1 MLQYY
6 YNKKRKP
13 MTSYTISGCAGAQ
26 SNLGTAPISAPT
38 GKKAQI
44 LGLVGLAASSG
55 IFLSLAGTHASMIS
69 SCGVAAGSSA
79 VVKML
84 GLSALGTVLG
94 TGGALA
100 VLYIALLVG
109 IVGCCWLIY
118 KQSMDT
124 PTDTAQTDP
133 GAPTQTTEVE
143 DNFSTHYQV
152 DFRQATTDPT
162 ITPATTGQI
171 AKDKERYNGLGTHID
186 AINKAVSEEQNSEIR
201 NNILFAN
208 CQNFEI
214 SVARW
219 YGKLFGENFIVS
231 ELSSNDMSSLVC
243 DASARTSTLTCRFK
257 VRDQQKEYQ
266 EVERFTVT
274 ATFDWDTAQVT
285 MIKTPIQ
292 PKS

>member
-6 YNKKRKP
+6 YKQKKRKP

-44 LGLVGLAASSG
+44 LGLVGLVGLAASSG

-109 IVGCCWLIY
+109 IV
-118 KQSMDT
+118 
-124 PTDTAQTDP
+124 
-133 GAPTQTTEVE
+133 
-143 DNFSTHYQV
+143 
-152 DFRQATTDPT
+152 
-162 ITPATTGQI
+162 
-171 AKDKERYNGLGTHID
+171 
-186 AINKAVSEEQNSEIR
+186 
-201 NNILFAN
+201 
-208 CQNFEI
+208 
-214 SVARW
+214 
-219 YGKLFGENFIVS
+219 
-231 ELSSNDMSSLVC
+231 
-243 DASARTSTLTCRFK
+243 
-257 VRDQQKEYQ
+257 
-266 EVERFTVT
+266 
-274 ATFDWDTAQVT
+274 
-285 MIKTPIQ
+285 
-292 PKS
+292 